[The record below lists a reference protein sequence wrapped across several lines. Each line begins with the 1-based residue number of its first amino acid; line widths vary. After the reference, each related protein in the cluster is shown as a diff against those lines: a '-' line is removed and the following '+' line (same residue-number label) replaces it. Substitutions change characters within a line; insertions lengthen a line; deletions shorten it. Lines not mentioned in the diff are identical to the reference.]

1 MCEVQGRAEL
11 QKKEK
16 VSKCCEE
23 IFGWPK
29 IVAKE
34 GVCVRVRPSGCIC
47 VCSFSV
53 TGRTWQVMCKNSWF
67 PVVHHDGKVQVSRQ
81 AVPFGEQEARVGAVR
96 GRAQHPGQ
104 RLQQR

>member
-34 GVCVRVRPSGCIC
+34 GVCVRVRPAVN
-47 VCSFSV
+47 VCAVFRS
-53 TGRTWQVMCKNSWF
+53 RAE
-67 PVVHHDGKVQVSRQ
+67 PGK
-81 AVPFGEQEARVGAVR
+81 
-96 GRAQHPGQ
+96 
-104 RLQQR
+104 